1 MYRKSPSLSNAWCPD
16 FAEGRPVGCR
26 WFHLGRRARFSAFV
40 AGYISWFDELI
51 WSLLV
56 QHLFWP
62 SLTMYQD
69 LPQRLFSK
77 LRSSLK
83 HLCIYIKLLFL
94 NSYHK
99 AKFSVFESSDIEIK
113 KKLNLIWMK
122 SLSDSCERIIIV
134 WLSPL
139 VFVAFCSW
147 SASRNSQP
155 TSFYQSAFFRAKT
168 SQCPVPLQRKALG
181 RDWAQSSNLI
191 SSAMSVSSFQRGN

>member
-1 MYRKSPSLSNAWCPD
+1 MYRKSPSLSNAWRPD

-40 AGYISWFDELI
+40 AGYISWFDKLI

-62 SLTMYQD
+62 LLTMYQD

-113 KKLNLIWMK
+113 KNWTLFEWNHSLIVMK
-122 SLSDSCERIIIV
+122 ELSSFNWALWCLQHSAHDLQAATPNQPPLIRARFSGRKPRSVQSLSNVRRWGEIE
-134 WLSPL
+134 LKE
-139 VFVAFCSW
+139 
-147 SASRNSQP
+147 
-155 TSFYQSAFFRAKT
+155 AK
-168 SQCPVPLQRKALG
+168 V
-181 RDWAQSSNLI
+181 
-191 SSAMSVSSFQRGN
+191 